1 MDVKTNKQPALP
13 SEQPVNRLSSGLE
26 DVIRMLPPGMQEQLR
41 RMLQVEGLD
50 KLQSFLRRMS
60 EIVGEQA
67 KAAEIMRMV
76 LEEQQL
82 IATLRKLKLQDIEM
96 AQELLKGAKLHLEQV
111 DIQNLSLAQAAA
123 VALVASAFLPVPLKA
138 KPETAT
144 GVTDGHSAATNHLQR
159 MRDFAN

>member
-13 SEQPVNRLSSGLE
+13 VEQPVNRLSSGLE

-123 VALVASAFLPVPLKA
+123 VALVSSAFLPVPLKA
-138 KPETAT
+138 KPETAK